1 MRTVTPPLYVVDTHA
16 LYWHEF
22 APKRLPPRVVEV
34 FGEVEAGRAVAVL
47 LPIVLAEFYYVLR
60 KENLGSDAL
69 LYLQYVFEASAYRLE
84 PLTWDDVLQ
93 LPTFPE
99 VPEMH
104 DRLIAIAAK
113 RLDAVVLT
121 RDPELHASPQIRC
134 LWCSRGR
141 ISCGRNEGRG
151 GIVGSSECAR
161 FAFNHTLSI
170 FTRCRLPPRILLQGD
185 QRPCHARFYPFAFVG
200 LIATAGLLACLAADE
215 VHLMVSHD
223 RWKQHDNRRPRPA
236 VVEPVGNPVATS
248 APGDAV
254 ILFDGTN
261 LDGWQSPEGGAARW
275 KVTGGSFEVA
285 PGTGPIQTKAQFGD
299 VQLHVEWASPSPAA
313 GKGQDRG
320 NSGIFLMGLYEL
332 QVLDS
337 YRADTY
343 ADGQAGAIYGQFPP
357 LSNASRPPGEW
368 QAYDIAF
375 RRPRFDKDGKLTEPA
390 RVTLF
395 HNGILVQNTEELFG
409 QTSWLEGEPYE
420 AHGNRGPIQLQDHG
434 HPVRFRNIWIR
445 DLPERCLDGG
455 ISPGRRSFRLSV
467 ADLDSLTPGNTSWG

>member
-1 MRTVTPPLYVVDTHA
+1 MP
-16 LYWHEF
+16 
-22 APKRLPPRVVEV
+22 
-34 FGEVEAGRAVAVL
+34 
-47 LPIVLAEFYYVLR
+47 
-60 KENLGSDAL
+60 
-69 LYLQYVFEASAYRLE
+69 
-84 PLTWDDVLQ
+84 
-93 LPTFPE
+93 
-99 VPEMH
+99 
-104 DRLIAIAAK
+104 
-113 RLDAVVLT
+113 
-121 RDPELHASPQIRC
+121 
-134 LWCSRGR
+134 
-141 ISCGRNEGRG
+141 
-151 GIVGSSECAR
+151 
-161 FAFNHTLSI
+161 
-170 FTRCRLPPRILLQGD
+170 
-185 QRPCHARFYPFAFVG
+185 ARFYPFTFIG
-200 LIATAGLLACLAADE
+200 LIATAGLFACLAADE
-215 VHLMVSHD
+215 VHLMGSHD

-275 KVTGGSFEVA
+275 KVGGGSFEVA
-285 PGTGPIQTKAQFGD
+285 PGTGPIQTKSQFGD
-299 VQLHVEWASPSPAA
+299 GQLHVEWASPSPAA

-368 QAYDIAF
+368 QAYDVAF

-395 HNGILVQNTEELFG
+395 HNGILVQNNEELFG
-409 QTSWLEGEPYE
+409 KTSWLEGEPYE
-420 AHGNRGPIQLQDHG
+420 AHPDRGPIQLQDHG

-445 DLPERCLDGG
+445 DLPERPAPTAQDLARPK
-455 ISPGRRSFRLSV
+455 IVALS
-467 ADLDSLTPGNTSWG
+467 AEALDSFTGHYAMGPKRDAPPITIGRGDGHLTLKLPSRPRPLVMQPVSATEFVLPHTDARFTFQRDDQGRVTGALFTVGDGERTLMRVDTSR